1 MESKISKFL
10 MLFAVTIGMGL
21 SVTSCKDTAEDLY
34 NELRNEIW
42 GDTTTTGQGLKDQVA
57 ALETLLKNLQAQVNA
72 INSCE
77 CDMDAVNARLTQLQ
91 TELATKADKADLNNK
106 ADKAEIEGLKTEI
119 NTLRTYIANTYVAQ
133 ETYNTAIKNLQD
145 QIDAIQKCTCDP
157 TIPGRLS
164 AAEQAI
170 IDAKAL
176 AQQALTAAET
186 AKTAADQAKTDAA
199 NAATAAQNAQNT
211 ANDAKT
217 AAATAKTAADAA
229 NTLANAANTLAKAN
243 EQAIETI
250 NQTIILIKDRI
261 ATMGDSLKVAYDSA
275 MVAAARSYADSI
287 RIDELEKRVSD
298 FETETRTEL
307 QNLKQEIA
315 DVRQLAMDNLAEAKE
330 FAKQEADKVREELG
344 EAVDDINTRINDL
357 INNYKAVDRALQAQ
371 IDDLDERMGA
381 VEKALNDIDARLN
394 KIEDLLRHFVT
405 GVIVQGSVNPAFGT
419 LRLPLGIN
427 SHMLVAYYGDAKND
441 VYFPTSRT
449 GNYVR
454 PEQAL
459 TAKDMEVLGLSD
471 DVLFAA
477 GTTLIGEEGANAGKL
492 YLTVNPANVDFQGL
506 NLSLV
511 NSQDEESH
519 IKLGVMKKSDE
530 VLKMGYTRAANNG
543 FYEVPAYV
551 NADDIENVQKVN
563 FNATAVKNAVNEI
576 LKKRTG
582 ADFKGIAEDMY
593 NLVTDMSL
601 DATAVKVTRKTD
613 AGGDSAVYSTYS
625 IAATAV
631 KPLSLE
637 SYKDLNKVTVPGYE
651 RVMAFIDRIAG
662 NVQGRINDNKIFKS
676 IAQLQESGNK
686 IELRHVDIINVDELA
701 KTLDLQIEVKIDTTI
716 NVKGKTLYL
725 KEALNNKLTYV
736 NPVTGDTEYI
746 TFEGNPSITVED
758 QSVRILLT
766 RTFDMEDMYRS
777 IMGNINTEIKELDKM
792 VFTLT
797 DFLADVN
804 TVIEDALNLK
814 NDVVDGIDN
823 FASRI
828 KNVVDR
834 INNVI
839 VKNVN
844 NINLRFQPIMAVNIN
859 GATQFMSLAKNAP
872 TVVNGTSVTLMPTT
886 WNLELLVPLCK
897 KHVAVTN
904 VFKGDASAQ
913 VEGGELLSALQAANE
928 QAQMNEVIDGNQR
941 EIKLS
946 GLKSGYTYEIAYS
959 ALDFYGKIATKKSY
973 ITVQ

>member
-1 MESKISKFL
+1 
-10 MLFAVTIGMGL
+10 
-21 SVTSCKDTAEDLY
+21 
-34 NELRNEIW
+34 
-42 GDTTTTGQGLKDQVA
+42 
-57 ALETLLKNLQAQVNA
+57 
-72 INSCE
+72 
-77 CDMDAVNARLTQLQ
+77 
-91 TELATKADKADLNNK
+91 
-106 ADKAEIEGLKTEI
+106 
-119 NTLRTYIANTYVAQ
+119 
-133 ETYNTAIKNLQD
+133 
-145 QIDAIQKCTCDP
+145 
-157 TIPGRLS
+157 
-164 AAEQAI
+164 
-170 IDAKAL
+170 
-176 AQQALTAAET
+176 
-186 AKTAADQAKTDAA
+186 
-199 NAATAAQNAQNT
+199 
-211 ANDAKT
+211 
-217 AAATAKTAADAA
+217 
-229 NTLANAANTLAKAN
+229 
-243 EQAIETI
+243 
-250 NQTIILIKDRI
+250 
-261 ATMGDSLKVAYDSA
+261 
-275 MVAAARSYADSI
+275 
-287 RIDELEKRVSD
+287 
-298 FETETRTEL
+298 
-307 QNLKQEIA
+307 
-315 DVRQLAMDNLAEAKE
+315 
-330 FAKQEADKVREELG
+330 
-344 EAVDDINTRINDL
+344 
-357 INNYKAVDRALQAQ
+357 
-371 IDDLDERMGA
+371 
-381 VEKALNDIDARLN
+381 
-394 KIEDLLRHFVT
+394 
-405 GVIVQGSVNPAFGT
+405 
-419 LRLPLGIN
+419 
-427 SHMLVAYYGDAKND
+427 
-441 VYFPTSRT
+441 
-449 GNYVR
+449 
-454 PEQAL
+454 
-459 TAKDMEVLGLSD
+459 
-471 DVLFAA
+471 
-477 GTTLIGEEGANAGKL
+477 
-492 YLTVNPANVDFQGL
+492 
-506 NLSLV
+506 
-511 NSQDEESH
+511 
-519 IKLGVMKKSDE
+519 
-530 VLKMGYTRAANNG
+530 
-543 FYEVPAYV
+543 
-551 NADDIENVQKVN
+551 
-563 FNATAVKNAVNEI
+563 
-576 LKKRTG
+576 
-582 ADFKGIAEDMY
+582 
-593 NLVTDMSL
+593 
-601 DATAVKVTRKTD
+601 
-613 AGGDSAVYSTYS
+613 
-625 IAATAV
+625 
-631 KPLSLE
+631 
-637 SYKDLNKVTVPGYE
+637 LNKVTVPGYE

-746 TFEGNPSITVED
+746 TFEGNPSITVEG

-766 RTFDMEDMYRS
+766 RTYDMEGMYRS

-814 NDVVDGIDN
+814 NDVVDGVDN

>member
-34 NELRNEIW
+34 NELANEIW
-42 GDTTTTGQGLKDQVA
+42 GDTNLGDGLRNRVDS
-57 ALETLLKNLQAQVNA
+57 LEKWRTEIQAQVDA
-72 INSCE
+72 INSCT
-77 CDMDAVNARLTQLQ
+77 CDTVKINNRLTKLEAALAAIRSCGCDTAAINQKIRQLENQ
-91 TELATKADKADLNNK
+91 LGAKVDTTAM
-106 ADKAEIEGLKTEI
+106 KAEI
-119 NTLRTYIANTYVAQ
+119 NSLRTFMAETYVAKRV
-133 ETYNTAIKNLQD
+133 YNTAIEKLQK
-145 QIDAIQKCTCDP
+145 QIDAIKNCTCDS
-157 TIPGRLS
+157 TIPGRL
-164 AAEQAI
+164 ATAEQTI
-170 IDAKAL
+170 IEINNWIK
-176 AQQALTAAET
+176 E
-186 AKTAADQAKTDAA
+186 AKTAIE
-199 NAATAAQNAQNT
+199 NAQKAAEN
-211 ANDAKT
+211 AQKT
-217 AAATAKTAADAA
+217 AENAQKTADTAKKLAEINKDAI
-229 NTLANAANTLAKAN
+229 T
-243 EQAIETI
+243 TI
-250 NQTIILIKDRI
+250 NSTIKDIKARLV
-261 ATMGDSLKVAYDSA
+261 TMGDSLKVAYDKASA
-275 MVAAARSYADSI
+275 ADARSYSDSI
-287 RIDELEKRVSD
+287 RIDELTKRMDD
-298 FETETRTEL
+298 FATKDEL
-307 QNLKQEIA
+307 QALADEVA
-315 DVRQLAMDNLAEAKE
+315 DVRQLAIDNLAEAKE
-330 FAKQEADKVREELG
+330 YAKQEVDKVREELG
-344 EAVDDINTRINDL
+344 EAIDDTNTRIDEL
-357 INNYKAVDRALQAQ
+357 INNFKAVDRALQAQ
-371 IDDLDERMGA
+371 IDDLDTRMGD
-381 VEKALNDIDARLN
+381 VEKALNDINARLN
-394 KIEDLLRHFVT
+394 KIEDLLRHLVT
-405 GVIVQGSVNPAFGT
+405 SVIVQGSVNPAFGT

-746 TFEGNPSITVED
+746 TFEGNPSITVEG

-766 RTFDMEDMYRS
+766 RTYDMEGMYRS

-814 NDVVDGIDN
+814 NDVVDGVDN